1 MTSIH
6 QVGHAISAK
15 ALGRS
20 LKAALKKI
28 AHRSV
33 ERLVVMKRGEP
44 VAVIL
49 NVEAYEELLDQLEDL
64 QLEVLAGER
73 ALSLNRGQLISLEEM
88 RARVAKAP

>member
-15 ALGRS
+15 ALGRN

-64 QLEVLAGER
+64 RLEVSAGER
-73 ALSLNRGQLISLEEM
+73 AISIDRGQLISLEEM
-88 RARVAKAP
+88 RARVAKSP